1 MGKDIIITETETKT
15 EFVQTE
21 LERLHPEEGDV
32 FILNVNTDDPEIIYS
47 EDIANSVEQLSEI
60 LHDLTG
66 LDIPILVFGTELNMS
81 LMKKDD
87 LLDMLDTIEG
97 IEAVPTAADADNE
110 TDSENLTDL
119 FD

>member
-1 MGKDIIITETETKT
+1 MSKDKINKDSETKM
-15 EFVQTE
+15 EYVQTE

-32 FILNVNTDDPEIIYS
+32 FILNVNTDDPDIIYS
-47 EDIANSVEQLSEI
+47 KDIADSVEQLAEI

-81 LMKKDD
+81 LMKRDD
-87 LLDMLDTIEG
+87 LLDMLDSIESIEG
-97 IEAVPTAADADNE
+97 LE
-110 TDSENLTDL
+110 TDTDENDSENLTDL

>member
-1 MGKDIIITETETKT
+1 MAKDKIKNDAHTEY
-15 EFVQTE
+15 VQTE

-32 FILNVNTDDPEIIYS
+32 FILNVNTDDPDIIYS
-47 EDIANSVEQLSEI
+47 KDIADSVEQLSDI

-66 LDIPILVFGTELNMS
+66 LDIPILVFGTELDMT

-87 LLDMLDTIEG
+87 LLNILDSIEG
-97 IEAVPTAADADNE
+97 IEELTDDADDDG
-110 TDSENLTDL
+110 DSENLTEQ